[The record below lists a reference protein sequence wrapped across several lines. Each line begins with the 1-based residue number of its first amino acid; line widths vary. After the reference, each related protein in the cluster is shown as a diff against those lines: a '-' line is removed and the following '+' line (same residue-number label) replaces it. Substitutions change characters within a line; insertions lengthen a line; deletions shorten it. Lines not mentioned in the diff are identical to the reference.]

1 MVWEA
6 FYNKMALPKSFQNL
20 VNNLTILPGV
30 GEKTAERYVYSLYE
44 KEEDEIETLAESLL
58 DFKKNIKICNICGC
72 LSDDEI
78 CEVCADSS
86 RDKSTIC
93 IVEDS
98 KNVFFIEKTGK
109 YKGNYHVL
117 NGLISPIDGK
127 NPEDLNISDL
137 VNKRINK
144 EIKEIIIA
152 LNPSIEGEIT
162 SQYLQKI
169 LEKFDVKVSRLSY
182 GLPMGTDIEYLDPIM
197 ISKAWDDR
205 KVIS

>member
-1 MVWEA
+1 MVWEGY
-6 FYNKMALPKSFQNL
+6 YNKMALPRSFQNL

-44 KEEDEIETLAESLL
+44 KDDDDVKTLAKSLV
-58 DFKKNIKICNICGC
+58 DFKKNIKTCDICGC
-72 LSDDEI
+72 LSDENLCD
-78 CEVCADSS
+78 VCSDKK

-109 YKGNYHVL
+109 YKGYYHVL

-127 NPEDLNISDL
+127 NPEDLNLSEL
-137 VNKRINK
+137 VNNRITD
-144 EIKEIIIA
+144 EVKEIIIA

-162 SQYLQKI
+162 SQYIQRI
-169 LEKFDVKVSRLSY
+169 LEKYNVKVSRLSY
-182 GLPMGTDIEYLDPIM
+182 GLPMGTDIEYLDPVM

>member
-1 MVWEA
+1 MVWEDY
-6 FYNKMALPKSFQNL
+6 YNKMALPRSFQNL

-44 KEEDEIETLAESLL
+44 KDDDDVETLAKSLV
-58 DFKKNIKICNICGC
+58 DFKKNIKTGNICGC
-72 LSDDEI
+72 LSDENLCD
-78 CEVCADSS
+78 VCSDKT

-109 YKGNYHVL
+109 YKGYYHVL

-127 NPEDLNISDL
+127 NPEDLNLSEL
-137 VNKRINK
+137 VNNRITD
-144 EIKEIIIA
+144 EVKEIIIA

-162 SQYLQKI
+162 SQYIQRI
-169 LEKFDVKVSRLSY
+169 LEKYNVKVSRLSY
-182 GLPMGTDIEYLDPIM
+182 GLPMGTDIEYLDPVM

>member
-1 MVWEA
+1 MVWEDY
-6 FYNKMALPKSFQNL
+6 YNKMALPRSFQNL

-44 KEEDEIETLAESLL
+44 KDDDDVEALAKSLV
-58 DFKKNIKICNICGC
+58 DFKKNIKTCDICGC
-72 LSDDEI
+72 LSDENLCD
-78 CEVCADSS
+78 VCSDKT

-98 KNVFFIEKTGK
+98 KNVFFIEKTCK
-109 YKGNYHVL
+109 YKGYYHVL

-127 NPEDLNISDL
+127 NPEDLNLSEL
-137 VNKRINK
+137 VNNRITD
-144 EIKEIIIA
+144 EVKEIIIA

-162 SQYLQKI
+162 SQYIQRI
-169 LEKFDVKVSRLSY
+169 LEKYNVKVSRLSY
-182 GLPMGTDIEYLDPIM
+182 GLPMGTDIEYLDPVM

>member
-1 MVWEA
+1 MVWEDY
-6 FYNKMALPKSFQNL
+6 YNKMALPRSFQNL

-44 KEEDEIETLAESLL
+44 KDDDDVETLAKSLV
-58 DFKKNIKICNICGC
+58 DFKKNIKTCNICGC
-72 LSDDEI
+72 LSDENLCD
-78 CEVCADSS
+78 VCSDKT

-109 YKGNYHVL
+109 YKGYYHVL

-127 NPEDLNISDL
+127 NPEDLNLSEL
-137 VNKRINK
+137 VNNRITG
-144 EIKEIIIA
+144 EVKEIIIA

-162 SQYLQKI
+162 SQYIQRI
-169 LEKFDVKVSRLSY
+169 LEKYNVKVSRLSY
-182 GLPMGTDIEYLDPIM
+182 GLPMGTDIEYLDPVM

>member
-1 MVWEA
+1 MAWEA

-44 KEEDEIETLAESLL
+44 KEEDEIETLATSLL
-58 DFKKNIKICNICGC
+58 DFKKNIKVCNICGC
-72 LSDDEI
+72 LSDEEI
-78 CEVCADSS
+78 CEVCADES

-127 NPEDLNISDL
+127 NPEDLNISNL
-137 VNKRINK
+137 VSKRMNG
-144 EIKEIIIA
+144 EIKEIILA

-169 LEKFDVKVSRLSY
+169 LEKFDVKISRLSY